1 MISFVNFFFLMI
13 RRPPRSTRTDTLFPY
28 PTLCRS
34 VEPRHEHRQR
44 GLARATR
51 SDEGDELAGLDG
63 GADAVEH
70 ERRAS
75 RAGAVAGGSGGL
87 ESRHYR
93 GGGARGADAVQP
105 DATGRNDK
113 LDRAGPVPD

>member
-1 MISFVNFFFLMI
+1 MI
-13 RRPPRSTRTDTLFPY
+13 RPPPRSTRIDILFPY
-28 PTLCRS
+28 TTLCRS
-34 VEPRHEHRQR
+34 HEHRQR

-75 RAGAVAGGSGGL
+75 RAGAGAGGSGGL
-87 ESRHYR
+87 EARHYR
-93 GGGARGADAVQP
+93 GGGVREAAAAEL
-105 DATGRNDK
+105 DATGWIPQVELGRASCREREWK
-113 LDRAGPVPD
+113 DR